1 MDEMETPA
9 SNAATDGGYGVS
21 DTQHQAEIVLGK
33 GKVDGSI
40 PFGSTIPNPRKSA
53 DFLGS
58 GPLPK
63 DIPPGSNEPDISDF
77 IARGGSIK
85 RGPTLVADGVRFWSP
100 CSQPKL
106 DVVRP
111 LQVVDYKAGV
121 SAIFNRKGFP
131 KANRHSF
138 KPGQAAT
145 KTSFKPGVRSR
156 GAELAAA
163 KGAARLARL
172 SAEYAGGKTV
182 EDMARDEGCRVTRIR
197 ELLRKA
203 GVL

>member
-1 MDEMETPA
+1 MTMNGLICDLNDLRNIEPPCE
-9 SNAATDGGYGVS
+9 SKEFY
-21 DTQHQAEIVLGK
+21 I
-33 GKVDGSI
+33 GS
-40 PFGSTIPNPRKSA
+40 
-53 DFLGS
+53 
-58 GPLPK
+58 
-63 DIPPGSNEPDISDF
+63 PDPVEDF

-85 RGPTLVADGVRFWSP
+85 RGPTLVADGVKFWSP

-121 SAIFNRKGFP
+121 SAIFNRKNFG
-131 KANRHSF
+131 ANRHSF

-156 GAELAAA
+156 GAEIAAA
-163 KGAARLARL
+163 KGAARLERL
-172 SAEYAGGKTV
+172 RSEYTGGKTIG
-182 EDMARDEGCRVTRIR
+182 DMARDEGCKVTRIR